1 MKHALFL
8 LTAIFLFGCEG
19 GSYQSYAEYRNR
31 NRSNLAKIE
40 VGMSKS
46 RVLEIMGSETHY
58 AMTNPY
64 KVELIPTKGG
74 MAEVLYYYTDYI
86 NYARGEDEMDGM
98 TPIVLKEN
106 KVVGWGRKMLDET
119 DFRQTLRIE
128 RR

>member
-1 MKHALFL
+1 MKYALAL
-8 LTAIFLFGCEG
+8 IASLFLFGCEG

-40 VGMSKS
+40 AGMSKS

-58 AMTNPY
+58 TMTNPY
-64 KVELIPTKGG
+64 KAEFIPTKGG
-74 MAEVLYYYTDYI
+74 MVEVLYYYTDYI
-86 NYARGEDEMDGM
+86 NYDRGEDEMDGM
-98 TPIVLKEN
+98 TPIVIKDN
-106 KVVGWGRKMLDET
+106 KVIGWGRKMLDDT